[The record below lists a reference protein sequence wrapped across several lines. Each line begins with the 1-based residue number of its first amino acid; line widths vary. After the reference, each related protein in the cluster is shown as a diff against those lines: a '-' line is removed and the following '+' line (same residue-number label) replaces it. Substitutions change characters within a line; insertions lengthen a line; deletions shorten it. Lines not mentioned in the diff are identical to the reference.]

1 MTTTKTINIIM
12 GLEEAQRFLERS
24 DQPIDRPHD
33 AISEAIR
40 ILEDT
45 SDIDALRDILAK
57 YKVWVDENQPYSGTA
72 NTDGKAMSYA
82 DFDEQ
87 RADWYQ
93 DIVVAAETVAGFTW
107 DEADHIG
114 AESVPKPVKVNL
126 AHVRFPDEVLP

>member
-24 DQPIDRPHD
+24 DLPVNRPHD
-33 AISEAIR
+33 AISKAIR

-45 SDIDALRDILAK
+45 SDIDALRDILTK
-57 YKVWVDENQPYSGTA
+57 YKAWVDENQPYSGTA
-72 NTDGKAMSYA
+72 NMDGKAMSYA
-82 DFDEQ
+82 DFDEA

-107 DEADHIG
+107 DEAEHIG
-114 AESVPKPVKVNL
+114 AAQGKS
-126 AHVRFPDEVLP
+126 